1 MNLVM
6 DRICG
11 AMLSRFKGPH
21 NELTVPGRTKKE
33 LAKRLLV
40 RDYEGSELANL
51 LSDRYTAGAGLRLAD
66 WDFAVKELVA
76 LNPRKR
82 MRMSPGQES
91 VRKSLFE
98 RLELLLMS
106 HKAQRRADDLLIISE
121 KDSNYES
128 FVTELCLSLG
138 WKYRLERVG
147 NRTRDGQL
155 TWNLLRPNSS
165 PMDHAF
171 QQKLA
176 IFHMGSTNDRVAEN
190 KASDSKGKQSPY
202 SFTLVSEPLMGEL
215 IKDAYSK
222 GLRPKTAFHS
232 CSDFYAI
239 CEELELNNDA
249 FDSDSSA
256 QVVHSCNNIVIIH
269 KAIEKFE
276 ICVSFQSECLFL

>member
-1 MNLVM
+1 M

-40 RDYEGSELANL
+40 RDYEGTELANL

-66 WDFAVKELVA
+66 WEVAMKELVA

-82 MRMSPGQES
+82 MKMSPGQES

-106 HKAQRRADDLLIISE
+106 HKERRRADDVLIISE

-155 TWNLLRPNSS
+155 TWNLLRPSS
-165 PMDHAF
+165 SAMDHAF

-176 IFHMGSTNDRVAEN
+176 IFHMGSTNRIANECKVN
-190 KASDSKGKQSPY
+190 RSPY
-202 SFTLVSEPLMGEL
+202 MFTLVSEPLMEEL
-215 IKDAYSK
+215 LKEAYAK

-232 CSDFYAI
+232 CSDFFSI
-239 CEELELNNDA
+239 CEEIELNGDL
-249 FDSDSSA
+249 FDSDSSN
-256 QVVHSCNNIVIIH
+256 QV
-269 KAIEKFE
+269 KTT
-276 ICVSFQSECLFL
+276 

>member
-1 MNLVM
+1 
-6 DRICG
+6 
-11 AMLSRFKGPH
+11 
-21 NELTVPGRTKKE
+21 
-33 LAKRLLV
+33 LV

-106 HKAQRRADDLLIISE
+106 HKAQRRADDVLIISE
-121 KDSNYES
+121 KDSNYDS

-147 NRTRDGQL
+147 NRTRNGQL

-176 IFHMGSTNDRVAEN
+176 IFHMGSTNNRAAEN
-190 KASDSKGKQSPY
+190 STCDSKSKQSPY

-215 IKDAYSK
+215 IRNAYSK

-256 QVVHSCNNIVIIH
+256 QVAHSYDNFFVIH
-269 KAIEKFE
+269 ESESRNKNGVDFNRNVYFNRNDHWRLRNR
-276 ICVSFQSECLFL
+276 VSLRLT